1 MNRNIKKAHRANRL
15 AKIQAIFNTVLIC
28 LGTFLCTGLTAFA
41 EGENPTPTG
50 VGGTN
55 TFNTLVTVVF
65 WIIRILVLIP
75 GGVALVKLVNS
86 FSDEN
91 PRDRNNALITII
103 AAAAAFAFTFVIE
116 GLIK

>member
-1 MNRNIKKAHRANRL
+1 MDIHITNL
-15 AKIQAIFNTVLIC
+15 Y
-28 LGTFLCTGLTAFA
+28 GL
-41 EGENPTPTG
+41 
-50 VGGTN
+50 GGTA

-91 PRDRNNALITII
+91 PRDRSNALITIV
-103 AAAAAFAFTFVIE
+103 ASAAAFAVTFIIE
-116 GLIK
+116 NFI

>member
-1 MNRNIKKAHRANRL
+1 MNRNMKKAHRTNRL

-28 LGTFLCTGLTAFA
+28 LGTFLCTGMTAFA
-41 EGENPTPTG
+41 DGENPNPTG
-50 VGGTN
+50 LGGTA

-91 PRDRNNALITII
+91 PRDRNNALITIV
-103 AAAAAFAFTFVIE
+103 ASAAAFAVTFIIE
-116 GLIK
+116 NFI